1 MHILKAT
8 ILKDVKI
15 LLRDRVGLFMMFFM
29 PILLVIVI
37 TTVQNSTF
45 ELVNNNKVSLIIYNH
60 DKGLL
65 GNQLVE
71 GIQKI
76 GLFRL
81 TESDSSLRAMDISS
95 GMHKR
100 NALVAIV
107 IPENFT
113 LYVRKKADE
122 IASRSLK
129 DPDSIST
136 KLNAPVELPDS
147 LLMYYHPVMQ
157 TSFRQSI
164 EGALRSA
171 VQVIQGEAIVKKL
184 YEEVNQKEL
193 PPDLEK
199 LILFTQLPISEIPV
213 SWSGSR
219 TVPNA
224 SQHNV
229 PAWTIF
235 AMFFIVI
242 SLGGAVVREKNS
254 GSFIRLKTLPA
265 SYMYAIFSK
274 QIVYLMVTTLQA
286 AVIFA
291 IGNKIFPFIGLP
303 VLHLPHDI
311 LGLRILCRQLCHLCW
326 CILKYDRT
334 IQRIRRFI
342 HSDPGCTGRITRALL
357 CDAGRFT
364 KNHPDFSAALGT
376 GSVLRTLP
384 GRRKTERH
392 LDEYSIFNGNNS
404 TYPIADPYWATEEKF
419 NLENDGNRR
428 VKVAGETAD
437 RQIPQ
442 PDDCETGRN

>member
-242 SLGGAVVREKNS
+242 SLGGAMVKEKNR
-254 GSFIRLKTLPA
+254 GSFIRLKTMPA
-265 SYMYAIFSK
+265 SYLYALFSK
-274 QIVYLMVTTLQA
+274 QFVYLLVTLLQA
-286 AVIFA
+286 TVIFA
-291 IGNKIFPFIGLP
+291 IGNLIFPFIGLP
-303 VLHLPHDI
+303 ALHIPKDI
-311 LGLRILCRQLCHLCW
+311 GGLFLVTLVCGYCAVSYAICVGVFANTAEQSNGFGAISIL
-326 CILKYDRT
+326 IL
-334 IQRIRRFI
+334 
-342 HSDPGCTGRITRALL
+342 
-357 CDAGRFT
+357 
-364 KNHPDFSAALGT
+364 AALG
-376 GSVLRTLP
+376 GLIVPSFAMPAHLQKVLQISPLHWALESYYGLFLEGGKLSDIWLNILSLLGITVLIQLFTLY
-384 GRRKTERH
+384 GLK
-392 LDEYSIFNGNNS
+392 
-404 TYPIADPYWATEEKF
+404 KK
-419 NLENDGNRR
+419 NL
-428 VKVAGETAD
+428 
-437 RQIPQ
+437 I
-442 PDDCETGRN
+442 